1 MPDLNDKL
9 SELIQRYERD
19 RTAPRT
25 EANVSANFIDH
36 LFAALGWDITNPNE
50 YNRQR
55 YVREAGF
62 ADIGLLLR
70 GEPRLFVEVKRFGL
84 IPKSTERTGD
94 RTPEEKQAFKYAR
107 QEKIKWAVLTN
118 FERLHVF
125 DAARTAL
132 QCHLQDQPQWEG

>member
-1 MPDLNDKL
+1 MPDLSDKL

-25 EANVSANFIDH
+25 EADVSANFIDY

-62 ADIGLLLR
+62 ATSGCYCAENLSCLS
-70 GEPRLFVEVKRFGL
+70 
-84 IPKSTERTGD
+84 KSN
-94 RTPEEKQAFKYAR
+94 AS
-107 QEKIKWAVLTN
+107 V
-118 FERLHVF
+118 
-125 DAARTAL
+125 
-132 QCHLQDQPQWEG
+132 

>member
-1 MPDLNDKL
+1 MPDLNEKL
-9 SELIQRYERD
+9 SDLLQRYARD
-19 RTAPRT
+19 KTQPRT
-25 EANVSANFIDH
+25 EADVSANFIDH

-55 YVREAGF
+55 YVRQVGF
-62 ADIGLLLR
+62 ADIGMLLR
-70 GEPRLFVEVKRFGL
+70 GEPKVFVEVKRFGL

-107 QEKIKWAVLTN
+107 QEKIKWAILTN

-125 DAARTAL
+125 DA
-132 QCHLQDQPQWEG
+132 DQERLTLPLSTR